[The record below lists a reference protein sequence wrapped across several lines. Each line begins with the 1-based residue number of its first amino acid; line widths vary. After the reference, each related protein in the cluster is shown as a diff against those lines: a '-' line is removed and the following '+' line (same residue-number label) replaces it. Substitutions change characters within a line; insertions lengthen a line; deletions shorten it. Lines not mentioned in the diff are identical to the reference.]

1 MINLTINSKKLI
13 IFLLLVLLMVYFLAP
28 RLVTAKETAIYN
40 SVSVSSDSSGLA
52 NITTKTIIDG
62 VVKEN
67 SHYETSGTNTLQV
80 ITKIEENTRSQ
91 TVGTTSLSQKSN
103 AELLLMIER
112 LNFLIQYYVLLLNKA
127 S

>member
-112 LNFLIQYYVLLLNKA
+112 LNVLIQYYVLLLNKA